1 MISTLF
7 RRSYFLQSPFA
18 DSFIAQ
24 MQQSYAAD
32 LDQSDRRDKKVLRE
46 RFDHREALV
55 QPETVVDGHAVIALP
70 AATKALYTQRVPQ
83 QLKAMLTMLETT
95 RLTLL
100 DFVNTDLSEFPFENF
115 SKRNR
120 FRQLTARIKNDHVVQ
135 FDVEEIGRMLPL
147 FLFSGCYDLPVIFI
161 IADGPVPLSLRLC
174 DDGNFHLNFRNADR
188 SRVIQAAELAEFVT
202 GGTELCDT
210 YSVASLR

>member
-1 MISTLF
+1 MISTLS

-32 LDQSDRRDKKVLRE
+32 LDPSDRRDKKVLRE

-55 QPETVVDGHAVIALP
+55 QPETVVDGHTVIALR
-70 AATKALYTQRVPQ
+70 AATKASYTQHVPQ
-83 QLKAMLTMLETT
+83 QLKAMLTTLETN

-100 DFVNTDLSEFPFENF
+100 DFVNTDFSEFPFENF

-120 FRQLTARIKNDHVVQ
+120 FRQLTARIKNDYVVQ

-174 DDGNFHLNFRNADR
+174 DDGNFHLNFLNADR
-188 SRVIQAAELAEFVT
+188 SRIIQAAELAEFVT